1 MAYHIW
7 TDTSA
12 NLPAPLCKKLGI
24 GVLPFHFIHNG
35 GAEQCCLDTDAFPYD
50 DYYEDLKN
58 GGVATT
64 SMINSEAYREIFER
78 EAAAGNDVLYIGMSS
93 GISGAYG
100 ASALAAREAG
110 ERYPQHRFEVFDTKG
125 ASLGEGLLVLAAQKL
140 QKAGADLQK
149 VLRELDRLRTHMM
162 QIFTVD
168 DLMYLKRG
176 GRISRMKAVI
186 ASVLNIKPIL
196 RGDEEGRIVVTNK
209 TVGRKASIRTL
220 ADDLIE
226 NIDEQDACGVGI
238 AQAGCAAD
246 AQALIARIRAKFPSL
261 PILTVPYEP
270 VTGSHVGPGALA
282 LFYISR
288 YERTV

>member
-1 MAYHIW
+1 MAFQIW

-12 NLPAPLCKKLGI
+12 NLPAPMCKALGI
-24 GVLPFHFIHNG
+24 GVLPFHFMRNG
-35 GAEQCCLDTDAFPYD
+35 GAEECCLDTEAFPYD
-50 DYYEDLKN
+50 AYYSDLKA
-58 GGVATT
+58 GGAATT
-64 SMINSEAYREIFER
+64 SMINPEAFRQVFER
-78 EAAAGNDVLYIGMSS
+78 EAARGNDVLYVGMSS

-100 ASALAAREAG
+100 ASVLAAKEVG
-110 ERYPQHRFEVFDTKG
+110 ERYPDRRLETFDTRG
-125 ASLGEGLLVLAAQKL
+125 ASLGEGLLVLEARRL
-140 QKAGADLQK
+140 QRAGADMDR

-168 DLMYLKRG
+168 DLMYLRRG

-196 RGDEEGRIVVTNK
+196 RGDEEGRIVVTEK
-209 TVGRKASIRTL
+209 TVGRKAAIRAL
-220 ADDLIE
+220 ADDLLG
-226 NIDEQDACGVGI
+226 NVDEGDLCGVGI
-238 AQAGCAAD
+238 AQAGCAAE
-246 AQALIARIRAKFPSL
+246 AKSLIDRIHAKLPDL

-288 YERTV
+288 SVRAV

>member
-246 AQALIARIRAKFPSL
+246 AQTLIARIRARFPSL

-288 YERTV
+288 HARAV

>member
-93 GISGAYG
+93 GISGAYD

-288 YERTV
+288 TPRTV

>member
-1 MAYHIW
+1 MAFHIW

-12 NLPAPLCKKLGI
+12 NLPAALCNKLGI

-35 GAEQCCLDTDAFPYD
+35 GAEECCLDTETFPYD
-50 DYYEDLKN
+50 AFYADLKA
-58 GGVATT
+58 GGTATT
-64 SMINSEAYREIFER
+64 SMINSEAFREIFDQ
-78 EAAAGNDVLYIGMSS
+78 EAKSGNDVLYIGMSS

-100 ASALAAREAG
+100 ASVVAAREVKKNHPDRRIEA
-110 ERYPQHRFEVFDTKG
+110 FDTKG

-140 QKAGADLQK
+140 QKAGADIQK

-168 DLMYLKRG
+168 DLMYLRRG

-196 RGDEEGRIVVTNK
+196 RGDEEGRIVVTDK
-209 TVGRKASIRTL
+209 TVGRKASIRAL

-226 NIDEQDACGVGI
+226 NIDEADACGVGI
-238 AQAGCAAD
+238 AQAGCTAD
-246 AQALIARIRAKFPSL
+246 SDALIQRIRAKLPNI

-288 YERTV
+288 QARTV

>member
-35 GAEQCCLDTDAFPYD
+35 GAEACCLDTETFPYD
-50 DYYEDLKN
+50 EFYTDLRS
-58 GGVATT
+58 GGTSTT

-78 EAAAGNDVLYIGMSS
+78 EASAGNDVLYIGMSS

-100 ASALAAREAG
+100 ASAVAAREAG
-110 ERYPQHRFEVFDTKG
+110 ERYPQRRFEVFDTKG

-140 QKAGADLQK
+140 QKAGKGLSD
-149 VLRELDRLRTHMM
+149 VLKELDRLRVHMM

-209 TVGRKASIRTL
+209 TVGRKASIRAL

-226 NIDEQDACGVGI
+226 NIDAADACGVGI
-238 AQAGCAAD
+238 AQAGCSAD
-246 AQALIARIRAKFPSL
+246 AESLIRRIRAKFPNL

-288 YERTV
+288 TERAV

>member
-246 AQALIARIRAKFPSL
+246 AQTLIDRIRARFPSL

-288 YERTV
+288 TERVV

>member
-12 NLPAPLCKKLGI
+12 NLPEPLCKALGI
-24 GVLPFHFIHNG
+24 GVLPFHFVHNG
-35 GAEQCCLDTDAFPYD
+35 GKEECCLDTESFPYESF
-50 DYYEDLKN
+50 YEDLRN
-58 GGVATT
+58 GGTATT
-64 SMINSEAYREIFER
+64 SMINTEAYREIFER

-100 ASALAAREAG
+100 ASTLAAREAG
-110 ERYPQHRFEVFDTKG
+110 ERYPERRFEVFDTKG

-140 QKAGADLQK
+140 QKAGSDLQK
-149 VLRELDRLRTHMM
+149 VLHELDRLRTHMM

-186 ASVLNIKPIL
+186 ASVLSIKPIL

-226 NIDEQDACGVGI
+226 NIDEEDACGIGI

-246 AQALIARIRAKFPSL
+246 AKTLADRIRAKLPDL

-288 YERTV
+288 TERAV

>member
-50 DYYEDLKN
+50 AYYEDLKN

-78 EAAAGNDVLYIGMSS
+78 EAEAGNDVLYIGMSS

-288 YERTV
+288 TPRTV

>member
-1 MAYHIW
+1 MSFHIW

-12 NLPAPLCKKLGI
+12 NLPAPLCRKLGI

-35 GAEQCCLDTDAFPYD
+35 GKESSCLDTEAFPYD
-50 DYYEDLKN
+50 AFYDDLRN
-58 GGVATT
+58 GGTATT
-64 SMINSEAYREIFER
+64 SMINAEAYREIFER
-78 EAAAGNDVLYIGMSS
+78 EAEQGNDVLYIGMSS

-100 ASALAAREAG
+100 ASVLAAREVK
-110 ERYPQHRFEVFDTKG
+110 EKYPNQRCEVFDTMG

-140 QKAGADLQK
+140 QKAGANLQK
-149 VLRELDRLRTHMM
+149 VLKELDRLRAHMT
-162 QIFTVD
+162 QVFTVD

-176 GRISRMKAVI
+176 GRISRMKAVV

-209 TVGRKASIRTL
+209 TVGRKASIRAL

-226 NIDEQDACGVGI
+226 NIDREDACGIGI
-238 AQAGCAAD
+238 AQAGCSVD
-246 AQALIARIRAKFPSL
+246 AQALMDRIRAKLPNL

-288 YERTV
+288 TERAA

>member
-50 DYYEDLKN
+50 AYYEDLKN

-78 EAAAGNDVLYIGMSS
+78 EAEAGNDVLYIGMSS

-238 AQAGCAAD
+238 AQAGCVAD
-246 AQALIARIRAKFPSL
+246 AQALMARIRAKFPSL

-288 YERTV
+288 TERAV

>member
-246 AQALIARIRAKFPSL
+246 AESLIRRIRIKFPNL

-288 YERTV
+288 TERAV

>member
-226 NIDEQDACGVGI
+226 NIDEQDAYGVGI

-246 AQALIARIRAKFPSL
+246 AQTLIARIRARFPSL

-282 LFYISR
+282 LFSISR
-288 YERTV
+288 TPRTV

>member
-149 VLRELDRLRTHMM
+149 VMRELDRLRTHMM

-288 YERTV
+288 TERAV

>member
-1 MAYHIW
+1 MSFHIW

-12 NLPAPLCKKLGI
+12 NLPAAMCRLLGI
-24 GVLPFHFIHNG
+24 KVLPFHFSHNG
-35 GAEQCCLDTDAFPYD
+35 GGEECCLDTDAFPYD
-50 DYYEDLKN
+50 DYYEDLKA
-58 GGVATT
+58 GGTATT
-64 SMINSEAYREIFER
+64 SMINPEAYREVFEQ
-78 EAAAGNDVLYIGMSS
+78 EAKAGQDVLYIGMSS

-100 ASALAAREAG
+100 ASVLAAREVA
-110 ERYPQHRFEVFDTKG
+110 EMYPDRCVKVFDTKG

-149 VLRELDRLRTHMM
+149 VLRELDRLRSHMM
-162 QIFTVD
+162 QVFTVD

-209 TVGRKASIRTL
+209 AVGRKASIRAL
-220 ADDLIE
+220 ADDLIA
-226 NIDEQDACGVGI
+226 NIDESDACGIGI
-238 AQAGCAAD
+238 AQAGCKAD
-246 AQALIARIRAKFPSL
+246 AEALIRRIRAKRPNL

-288 YERTV
+288 HARAV

>member
-1 MAYHIW
+1 MAFRIW

-12 NLPAPLCKKLGI
+12 NLPAPLCEKLGI
-24 GVLPFHFIHNG
+24 GVVPFHFIHNG
-35 GAEQCCLDTDAFPYD
+35 GAEQSCLDTEAFPYEE
-50 DYYEDLKN
+50 YYADLKS
-58 GGVATT
+58 GGTATT
-64 SMINSEAYREIFER
+64 SMINAEAFREVFER
-78 EAAAGNDVLYIGMSS
+78 EAEAGRDVLYIGMSS

-100 ASALAAREAG
+100 ASVLAAREVG
-110 ERYPQHRFEVFDTKG
+110 EKHPDRRIESFDTRG

-140 QKAGADLQK
+140 QKAGADIQK

-162 QIFTVD
+162 QVFTVD

-196 RGDEEGRIVVTNK
+196 RGDEEG
-209 TVGRKASIRTL
+209 
-220 ADDLIE
+220 
-226 NIDEQDACGVGI
+226 IDAADACGVGI
-238 AQAGCAAD
+238 AQAGCQAD
-246 AQALIARIRAKFPSL
+246 TESLIRRIRAKFPNI

-288 YERTV
+288 QVRAV

>member
-246 AQALIARIRAKFPSL
+246 AQTLIARIRARFPSL

-288 YERTV
+288 IPRTV

>member
-50 DYYEDLKN
+50 AYYEDLKN

-110 ERYPQHRFEVFDTKG
+110 EKYPQRRFEVFDTKG

-288 YERTV
+288 TERAV

>member
-1 MAYHIW
+1 MSFHIW

-12 NLPAPLCKKLGI
+12 NLPATMCRLLGI
-24 GVLPFHFIHNG
+24 KVLPFHFSHNG
-35 GAEQCCLDTDAFPYD
+35 GGEECCLDTDAFPYD
-50 DYYEDLKN
+50 DYYEDLKA
-58 GGVATT
+58 GGTATT
-64 SMINSEAYREIFER
+64 SMINPEAYREVFEQ
-78 EAAAGNDVLYIGMSS
+78 EAKAGHDVLYIGMSS

-100 ASALAAREAG
+100 ASVLAAREVA
-110 ERYPQHRFEVFDTKG
+110 ETYPEC
-125 ASLGEGLLVLAAQKL
+125 L

-149 VLRELDRLRTHMM
+149 VLRELDRLRSHMM
-162 QIFTVD
+162 QVFTVD

-209 TVGRKASIRTL
+209 AVGRKASIRAL
-220 ADDLIE
+220 ADDLIA
-226 NIDEQDACGVGI
+226 NIDESDACGIGI
-238 AQAGCAAD
+238 AQAGCSSD
-246 AQALIARIRAKFPSL
+246 AQTLIDRIRAKLPNL

>member
-1 MAYHIW
+1 
-7 TDTSA
+7 
-12 NLPAPLCKKLGI
+12 
-24 GVLPFHFIHNG
+24 
-35 GAEQCCLDTDAFPYD
+35 
-50 DYYEDLKN
+50 
-58 GGVATT
+58 
-64 SMINSEAYREIFER
+64 MI
-78 EAAAGNDVLYIGMSS
+78 YIGMSS

-149 VLRELDRLRTHMM
+149 VMRELDRLRTHMM

-288 YERTV
+288 TPRTV

>member
-246 AQALIARIRAKFPSL
+246 AQTLIARIRARFPSL

-288 YERTV
+288 TERVV

>member
-246 AQALIARIRAKFPSL
+246 AQTLIARIRARFPSL

-288 YERTV
+288 TERAV

>member
-50 DYYEDLKN
+50 AYYEDLKN

-140 QKAGADLQK
+140 QKAGADIAK

-288 YERTV
+288 TPRTV

>member
-24 GVLPFHFIHNG
+24 GVLPFHFIHND

-50 DYYEDLKN
+50 AYYEDLKN

-246 AQALIARIRAKFPSL
+246 AQKLIERIRAKFPSL

-288 YERTV
+288 TERAV

>member
-1 MAYHIW
+1 MSFHIW

-12 NLPAPLCKKLGI
+12 NLPTPLCRKLGI

-35 GAEQCCLDTDAFPYD
+35 GAEECCLDTEAFPYD
-50 DYYEDLKN
+50 AYYEDLKV
-58 GGVATT
+58 GGNATT
-64 SMINSEAYREIFER
+64 SMINTETYREIFEQ
-78 EAAAGNDVLYIGMSS
+78 EAKAGNDVLYIGMSS

-100 ASALAAREAG
+100 ASVLAAREAG
-110 ERYPQHRFEVFDTKG
+110 EKHPRRRFEVFDTKG

-140 QKAGADLQK
+140 QKTGADLQK
-149 VLRELDRLRTHMM
+149 VLGELDRLRTHMM

-226 NIDEQDACGVGI
+226 NIDEQDPCGVGI
-238 AQAGCAAD
+238 AQAGCSAD
-246 AQALIARIRAKFPSL
+246 AESLIRRIRARFPNL

-288 YERTV
+288 HVRAV

>member
-288 YERTV
+288 TERVV

>member
-149 VLRELDRLRTHMM
+149 VLRELGRLRTHMM

-288 YERTV
+288 SVRAV

>member
-1 MAYHIW
+1 MAFHIW

-12 NLPAPLCKKLGI
+12 NLPAALCKKLGI

-50 DYYEDLKN
+50 AYYQDLKA
-58 GGVATT
+58 GGTATT
-64 SMINSEAYREIFER
+64 SMINPEAFREVFER
-78 EAAAGNDVLYIGMSS
+78 EAQAGNDVLYIGMSS

-100 ASALAAREAG
+100 ASALAAREVG
-110 ERYPQHRFEVFDTKG
+110 EMYPNRHIVAFDTKG

-140 QKAGADLQK
+140 QKAGSDLKK
-149 VLRELDRLRTHMM
+149 VVQELDRLRTHMM

-168 DLMYLKRG
+168 DLMYLQRG

-196 RGDEEGRIVVTNK
+196 RGDEEGRIVVTDK
-209 TVGRKASIRTL
+209 TVGRKASIRAL
-220 ADDLIE
+220 ADDLIA
-226 NIDEQDACGVGI
+226 NIDEKDTCGIGI
-238 AQAGCAAD
+238 AQAGCTAD
-246 AQALIARIRAKFPSL
+246 TDALIRRIRAKLPNI

-288 YERTV
+288 SVRAV

>member
-24 GVLPFHFIHNG
+24 GVLPFHFIHKG
-35 GAEQCCLDTDAFPYD
+35 EVEQCCLDTDAFPYD

-220 ADDLIE
+220 ADDLID
-226 NIDEQDACGVGI
+226 NIDEKDACGVGI

-288 YERTV
+288 TPRTV

>member
-149 VLRELDRLRTHMM
+149 VLRELDRLRTHM
-162 QIFTVD
+162 
-168 DLMYLKRG
+168 G

-246 AQALIARIRAKFPSL
+246 AQALIARIRARFPSL

-288 YERTV
+288 TERAV

>member
-1 MAYHIW
+1 MAFRIW

-12 NLPAPLCKKLGI
+12 NLPAPLCEKLRI
-24 GVLPFHFIHNG
+24 GVVPFHFIHNG
-35 GAEQCCLDTDAFPYD
+35 GPEQCCLDTEDFPYEE
-50 DYYEDLKN
+50 YYADLKS
-58 GGVATT
+58 GGTATT
-64 SMINSEAYREIFER
+64 SMINSEAFREVFER
-78 EAAAGNDVLYIGMSS
+78 EAEAGNDVLYIGMSS

-100 ASALAAREAG
+100 ASVLAAREVA
-110 ERYPQHRFEVFDTKG
+110 EKHPQRRLEVFDTRG
-125 ASLGEGLLVLAAQKL
+125 ASLGEGLLVLAAQKF
-140 QKAGADLQK
+140 QRAGEDLQK

-162 QIFTVD
+162 QVFTVD

-196 RGDEEGRIVVTNK
+196 RGDEEGRIVVTDK
-209 TVGRKASIRTL
+209 TVGRKASIRAL

-226 NIDEQDACGVGI
+226 NIDAADACGVGI
-238 AQAGCAAD
+238 AQAGCKAD
-246 AQALIARIRAKFPSL
+246 MESLIKRIRAIFPDL

-288 YERTV
+288 QVRAV

>member
-50 DYYEDLKN
+50 AYYEDLKN

-64 SMINSEAYREIFER
+64 SMINSEAYREIFEK
-78 EAAAGNDVLYIGMSS
+78 EAEAGNDVLYIGMSS

-125 ASLGEGLLVLAAQKL
+125 ASLGEGLLVLAAQKF

-238 AQAGCAAD
+238 AQADCAAD
-246 AQALIARIRAKFPSL
+246 AQALMARIRAKFPSL

-288 YERTV
+288 TERAV

>member
-1 MAYHIW
+1 MAYRIW

-12 NLPAPLCKKLGI
+12 NLPEPLCKALGI
-24 GVLPFHFIHNG
+24 GVLPFHFVHNG
-35 GAEQCCLDTDAFPYD
+35 GKEECCLDTESFPYESF
-50 DYYEDLKN
+50 YEDLRN
-58 GGVATT
+58 GGTATT
-64 SMINSEAYREIFER
+64 SMINTEAYREIFER
-78 EAAAGNDVLYIGMSS
+78 EAAEGNDVLYIGMSS

-110 ERYPQHRFEVFDTKG
+110 ERHPDRRFEVFDTKG

-140 QKAGADLQK
+140 QKAGSDLQK
-149 VLRELDRLRTHMM
+149 VLHELDRLRTHMM

-186 ASVLNIKPIL
+186 ASVLSIKPIL

-226 NIDEQDACGVGI
+226 NIDEGDACGIGI

-246 AQALIARIRAKFPSL
+246 ARTLADRIRAKLPNL

-288 YERTV
+288 TERAV

>member
-50 DYYEDLKN
+50 AYYEDLKN

-149 VLRELDRLRTHMM
+149 VLREMDRLRTHMM

-186 ASVLNIKPIL
+186 ASVLNIKPVL

-226 NIDEQDACGVGI
+226 NIDEQDACGIGI

-288 YERTV
+288 QVRAV

>member
-50 DYYEDLKN
+50 DYYEDLRN

-288 YERTV
+288 SVRAV

>member
-1 MAYHIW
+1 MAYQIW

-12 NLPAPLCKKLGI
+12 NLPGPLCKELGI

-35 GAEQCCLDTDAFPYD
+35 GPEECCLDTDAFSYEE
-50 DYYEDLKN
+50 YYEDLKN

-100 ASALAAREAG
+100 ASAIAAREAG
-110 ERYPQHRFEVFDTKG
+110 ERYPDHRFEVFDTRG

-140 QKAGADLQK
+140 RKAGADLQK

-176 GRISRMKAVI
+176 GRISRMKAAI

-226 NIDEQDACGVGI
+226 NIDEKDACGIGI
-238 AQAGCAAD
+238 AQAGCSAD
-246 AQALIARIRAKFPSL
+246 AQSLVARIRAKFPSL

-288 YERTV
+288 TARTV

>member
-64 SMINSEAYREIFER
+64 SMINPEAYREIFEQ
-78 EAAAGNDVLYIGMSS
+78 EAAVGNDVLYIGMSS

-100 ASALAAREAG
+100 ASALAAQEAG
-110 ERYPQHRFEVFDTKG
+110 ERYPNRRFEVFDTKG

-140 QKAGADLQK
+140 QKTGADLQK
-149 VLRELDRLRTHMM
+149 VLGELDRLRTHMM

-246 AQALIARIRAKFPSL
+246 AQALIARIRARFPSL

-288 YERTV
+288 QVRAV